1 MQVVSAIDGI
11 IEANKRTVDEF
22 EKSFTETEKQQAQ
35 KDNESGDK
43 DSQEKTWEGS
53 SSSNMSEEEVD

>member
-22 EKSFTETEKQQAQ
+22 EKSFTETEKQ
-35 KDNESGDK
+35 
-43 DSQEKTWEGS
+43 
-53 SSSNMSEEEVD
+53 